1 MAKKRKTKSKK
12 SRRTSAKS
20 RRTSAKRRKPAAKRR
35 AKRSG
40 IAQRIA
46 SVFDTLAGAAQ
57 DTDRLRRRMRR
68 QGMDE
73 G

>member
-12 SRRTSAKS
+12 SRRTSAK
-20 RRTSAKRRKPAAKRR
+20 RRKPATKRR
-35 AKRSG
+35 TKRSG
-40 IAQRIA
+40 IAQRI
-46 SVFDTLAGAAQ
+46 SDVFDTLAGAAQ
-57 DTDRLRRRMRR
+57 DTDRLRRKMRR

>member
-1 MAKKRKTKSKK
+1 MAKKRKTKS
-12 SRRTSAKS
+12 RKS

-40 IAQRIA
+40 VAKRI
-46 SVFDTLAGAAQ
+46 SDVFDTLAGAAR